1 MAIAEPAFTLGVE
14 EEYLLVDAETGALAS
29 DPPEGLVDECVS
41 ALGEQVTNEFL
52 RAQVE
57 IGTKVCGN
65 IGEVRAE
72 LRRLRSGVA
81 RACGNHGLAPVAA
94 STHPFGD
101 WRQQDYV
108 HKERYE
114 GLAHDMQAVAYRML
128 ICGMHVHVGIED
140 EELRIDLMNQARYF
154 LPHMLCLTTSSP
166 FWQGQDTGL
175 ASYRLTVF
183 DAMPRTGL
191 PEPLVSWSEYQ
202 RMIEHMTSSGLLE
215 DGSKI
220 WWDLRPSSR
229 FPTLE
234 MRICDVCPDME
245 DALAVAALFQ
255 CILRMLYRLRLG
267 NQRWRDYPNMLI
279 QENRWLAQRYGSRS
293 RLVDFGKRAL
303 VPFTDLTDELLELV
317 REDADALGCTAEVER
332 ARRIAA
338 RGTSAE
344 RQRAAYAAAGGDA
357 DSDAALRAVVRELA
371 AETVSGLDG

>member
-1 MAIAEPAFTLGVE
+1 MTIAEPAFTLGVE
-14 EEYLLVDAETGALAS
+14 EEYLLVDARTGDLAS
-29 DPPEGLVDECVS
+29 DPPESLVDECAS
-41 ALGEQVTNEFL
+41 ILGEQVTNEFL

-57 IGTKVCGN
+57 IGTKVCAN
-65 IGEVRAE
+65 ISEIRTE
-72 LRRLRSGVA
+72 LRRLRRGVA
-81 RACGNHGLAPVAA
+81 RACSRHGLAPLAA

-108 HKERYE
+108 PKERYE

-154 LPHMLCLTTSSP
+154 LPHLLCLTTSSP

-191 PEPLVSWSEYQ
+191 PEPLASWSEYQ
-202 RMIEHMTSSGLLE
+202 RMIDRMTSSGLLE

-234 MRICDVCPDME
+234 MRICDVCPDIE
-245 DALAVAALFQ
+245 DALAAAALFQ
-255 CILRMLYRLRLG
+255 CILRMLYRLRLS

-293 RLVDFGKRAL
+293 QLVDFGKGVL
-303 VPFTDLTDELLELV
+303 MPFAGLIDEILALV
-317 REDADALGCTAEVER
+317 REDAAALGCTAEVER
-332 ARRIAA
+332 ARRIAGQGA
-338 RGTSAE
+338 SAE
-344 RQRAAYAAAGGDA
+344 RQRAVYVAAGGD
-357 DSDAALRAVVRELA
+357 DARDEALRAVVRDLA
-371 AETVSGLDG
+371 ARTVGGLDD

>member
-1 MAIAEPAFTLGVE
+1 MTIAEPAFTLGVE
-14 EEYLLVDAETGALAS
+14 EEYLLVDARTGDLAS
-29 DPPEGLVDECVS
+29 DPPESLVDECAS
-41 ALGEQVTNEFL
+41 ILGEQVTNEFL

-57 IGTKVCGN
+57 IGTKVCAN
-65 IGEVRAE
+65 ISEIRTE
-72 LRRLRSGVA
+72 LRRLRRGVA
-81 RACGNHGLAPVAA
+81 RACSRHGLAPLAA

-108 HKERYE
+108 PKERYE

-154 LPHMLCLTTSSP
+154 LPHLLCLTTSSP

-191 PEPLVSWSEYQ
+191 PEPLASWSEYQ
-202 RMIEHMTSSGLLE
+202 RMIDRMTSSGLLE

-234 MRICDVCPDME
+234 MRICDVCPDIE
-245 DALAVAALFQ
+245 DALAAAALFQ
-255 CILRMLYRLRLG
+255 CILRMLYRLRLS

-293 RLVDFGKRAL
+293 QLVDFGKGVL
-303 VPFTDLTDELLELV
+303 MPFAGLIDEILALV
-317 REDADALGCTAEVER
+317 REDAAALGCTEEVER
-332 ARRIAA
+332 ARRIAEQGA
-338 RGTSAE
+338 SAE
-344 RQRAAYAAAGGDA
+344 RQRAVYVAAGGDNA
-357 DSDAALRAVVRELA
+357 RDEALRAVVRDLA
-371 AETVSGLDG
+371 ARTVGGLDD

>member
-1 MAIAEPAFTLGVE
+1 MTIAEPAFTLGVE
-14 EEYLLVDAETGALAS
+14 EEYLLVDARTGDLAS
-29 DPPEGLVDECVS
+29 DPPESLVDECAS
-41 ALGEQVTNEFL
+41 ILGEQVTNEFL

-57 IGTKVCGN
+57 IGTKVCAN
-65 IGEVRAE
+65 ISEIRTE
-72 LRRLRSGVA
+72 LRRLRRGVA
-81 RACGNHGLAPVAA
+81 QACSRYGLAPLAA

-108 HKERYE
+108 PKERYE

-154 LPHMLCLTTSSP
+154 LPHLLCLTTSSP

-191 PEPLVSWSEYQ
+191 PEPLTSWSEYQ
-202 RMIEHMTSSGLLE
+202 RMIDRMTSSGLLE

-234 MRICDVCPDME
+234 MRICDVCPDIE
-245 DALAVAALFQ
+245 DALAAAALFQ
-255 CILRMLYRLRLG
+255 CILRMLYRLRLS

-293 RLVDFGKRAL
+293 QLVDFGKGVL
-303 VPFTDLTDELLELV
+303 MPFAGLIDEILALV
-317 REDADALGCTAEVER
+317 REDAAARGCTAEVER
-332 ARRIAA
+332 ARRIAGQGA
-338 RGTSAE
+338 SAE
-344 RQRAAYAAAGGDA
+344 RQRAVYVAAGGD
-357 DSDAALRAVVRELA
+357 DARDEALRAVVRDLA
-371 AETVSGLDG
+371 ARTVGGLDD